1 MRKTLVSLLIVVSI
15 VFSGT
20 TCIEKTKFDSVKY
33 DVQNKFKSAVIS
45 NLHYMQT
52 SGEVCVNYQEYTKD
66 FKLSISA
73 LDNVQIIE
81 SSNILSPNYIY
92 PIYANG
98 VGELIEIYSGML
110 SKKFYLTSV
119 VTKGGKLNENENQ
132 E

>member
-1 MRKTLVSLLIVVSI
+1 MRKTLVDSLIIASVI
-15 VFSGT
+15 FSGI
-20 TCIEKTKFDSVKY
+20 TCIEKTKFDFVKY
-33 DVQNKFKSAVIS
+33 EVQNKFKYAVIS

-52 SGEVCVNYQEYTKD
+52 SGEVCVNYREYAKD

-73 LDNVQIIE
+73 LDNVIIVE

-92 PIYANG
+92 PIYADG

-119 VTKGGKLNENENQ
+119 VTKEGN
-132 E
+132 